1 LFFKASHISVC
12 LISAIFLFLLLPFK
26 FKLDQFFGCCCFGQ
40 QQNLNRKN
48 LPGIKNIKQTVHW
61 LIKSIPPS

>member
-12 LISAIFLFLLLPFK
+12 LISAILLFLLLPFK
-26 FKLDQFFGCCCFGQ
+26 IKLDQFFFSIGQ

-61 LIKSIPPS
+61 LIKSIQPS